1 MRRNVAPAAVV
12 FDLDGTLVD
21 SMPLVLR
28 AFAHA
33 LEPACGELT
42 PAEIIAHL
50 GGPPERT
57 FQALIGTPEG
67 VADAMERL
75 RDYSLRHWRLIRPF
89 DGMAELLDALIASRR
104 SVGVWTGRERE
115 SAEWI
120 LNQNGIAPKL
130 AACVYGDDLPT
141 HKPHPG
147 GLEETLRRLNVTRDQ
162 SLFVGDAD
170 VDLLAGAELGV
181 RTLLI
186 THGRH
191 VEKALRNRAWRAVD
205 TPAEA
210 YALVRSECGLAR

>member
-1 MRRNVAPAAVV
+1 MTRPAAPRAVV

-33 LEPACGELT
+33 LKPACGELT
-42 PAEIIAHL
+42 SAQIMAHL

-57 FQALIGTPEG
+57 FQALIGTPAG

-75 RDYSLRHWRLIRPF
+75 RDYSLKHWRLIRPF
-89 DGMAELLDALIASRR
+89 DGMKGLLDALVDAQRG
-104 SVGVWTGRERE
+104 VAVWTGRERE

-120 LNQNGIAPKL
+120 LKENGIAPKL

-147 GLEETLRRLNVTRDQ
+147 GLEETLRRLKVTRDQ
-162 SLFVGDAD
+162 SLFIGDAD

-186 THGRH
+186 THGRA
-191 VEKALRNRAWRAVD
+191 VEKSLRTRAWRVVE

-210 YALVRSECGLAR
+210 YALIRAECGLAR

>member
-1 MRRNVAPAAVV
+1 MRREPAPSAVV

-33 LEPACGELT
+33 LRPACGELS
-42 PAEIIAHL
+42 PEQIMAHL

-57 FQALIGTPEG
+57 FQTLIGTREG

-75 RDYSLRHWRLIRPF
+75 RDYSLKHWRQIRPF
-89 DGMAELLDALIASRR
+89 DGMTGLLDALIAAKRG
-104 SVGVWTGRERE
+104 VAVWTGRERE

-120 LNQNGIAPKL
+120 LNENEIAPRL

-147 GLEETLRRLNVTRDQ
+147 GLAETLRRLRVTKDE

-186 THGRH
+186 THGRP
-191 VEKALRNRAWRAVD
+191 VEKSLRVRAWRAVE

-210 YALVRSECGLAR
+210 YALVRSVCGLTS